1 MIPDVR
7 TTPVLYLDTSVLGG
21 YYDDK
26 WEEDT
31 VALWQ
36 QMEAGQWRFVSS
48 DITTKEIEG
57 APENVRD
64 LFARTF
70 PLGTLLEVTDEM
82 EDLAA
87 AYIAQGVVTQKYED
101 DALHVAVCTVARI
114 DFLVSWNFRHMVSAH
129 RKAGF
134 NGVNL
139 LKGYPHVTIVNPLE
153 LIYEN
158 RNKNL

>member
-1 MIPDVR
+1 MR
-7 TTPVLYLDTSVLGG
+7 TPTLYLDTSVLGG
-21 YYDDK
+21 YFDDE
-26 WEEDT
+26 WMEATRE
-31 VALWQ
+31 LWRP
-36 QMEAGQWRFVSS
+36 MEAGQWRFLSS
-48 DITTKEIEG
+48 DTTTKEIEG

-70 PLGTLLEVTDEM
+70 TLGALLEVTDEM

-87 AYIAQGVVTQKYED
+87 AYIAQGVVTTKYED
-101 DALHVAVCTVARI
+101 DALHVAACTVARI

-134 NGVNL
+134 SAVNL
-139 LKGYPHVTIVNPLE
+139 LQGYPPVSIFNPLE

-158 RNKNL
+158 QDKSL